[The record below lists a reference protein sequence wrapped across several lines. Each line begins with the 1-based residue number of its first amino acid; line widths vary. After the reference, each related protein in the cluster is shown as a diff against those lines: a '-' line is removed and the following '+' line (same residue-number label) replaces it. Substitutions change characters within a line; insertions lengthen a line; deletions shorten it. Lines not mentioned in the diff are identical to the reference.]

1 MIKVRK
7 LNDESILEEKLS
19 INGIFIH
26 IEEDYE
32 VISTR
37 GLTNKELAFYL
48 NKYLQQRFKNS
59 TECLMLEKTK
69 RYSGNNIIYTC
80 KILFGMEIF
89 FDVIYKDKE
98 NTNIVYFGE

>member
-1 MIKVRK
+1 
-7 LNDESILEEKLS
+7 
-19 INGIFIH
+19 
-26 IEEDYE
+26 
-32 VISTR
+32 
-37 GLTNKELAFYL
+37 
-48 NKYLQQRFKNS
+48 
-59 TECLMLEKTK
+59 MLEKTK

>member
-1 MIKVRK
+1 LIKVRK

-48 NKYLQQRFKNS
+48 NK
-59 TECLMLEKTK
+59 
-69 RYSGNNIIYTC
+69 
-80 KILFGMEIF
+80 
-89 FDVIYKDKE
+89 
-98 NTNIVYFGE
+98 